1 MKMNK
6 IEIEGNDN
14 QKTFWHIR
22 KFFGLAVLMAYIADC
37 GHNGE
42 N

>member
-1 MKMNK
+1 MNK

-14 QKTFWHIR
+14 QKTFLHIR
-22 KFFGLAVLMAYIADC
+22 KFFWLAIPMASTADC
-37 GHNGE
+37 GNNGK